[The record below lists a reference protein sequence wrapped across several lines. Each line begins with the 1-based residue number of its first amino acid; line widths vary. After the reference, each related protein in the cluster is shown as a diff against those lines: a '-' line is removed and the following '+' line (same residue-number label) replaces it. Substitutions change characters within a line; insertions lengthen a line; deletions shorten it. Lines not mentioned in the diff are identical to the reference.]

1 MKQVISTD
9 LMGTLYGAYC
19 AYRQFLRQGA
29 GMLIN
34 IASELGEYALPY
46 YSSYTAA
53 KHGVVGLSTA
63 IRQELAQNDIEHI
76 YVWVVMPTASD
87 TPFFDHAANYTG
99 HEVQPPAPLHDPQ
112 EVVDAIVD
120 LARDPENTKVVGS
133 DGLFKIVMKKLAPAA
148 ADKAMGK
155 TMQRIQIEKAPPGE
169 DSRGAVEQ
177 PMREGTG
184 VSAGREHGRSPL

>member
-1 MKQVISTD
+1 
-9 LMGTLYGAYC
+9 
-19 AYRQFLRQGA
+19 
-29 GMLIN
+29 
-34 IASELGEYALPY
+34 
-46 YSSYTAA
+46 
-53 KHGVVGLSTA
+53 VGLSTA

-76 YVWVVMPTASD
+76 YVCVVMPTAHD
-87 TPFFDHAANYTG
+87 TPFFDHAANHTG

-155 TMQRIQIEKAPPGE
+155 TMQRIQMEKRRPAKIRAAPSSSPCAKE
-169 DSRGAVEQ
+169 PAFQRD
-177 PMREGTG
+177 
-184 VSAGREHGRSPL
+184 VSMVDLRCSGGLEN